1 MVMQNVF
8 GGTKRLSWYFLKWR
22 VGFPN
27 SEKTHI
33 WEGEDESGTFPPTLN
48 FAATARYR
56 VLIVTP

>member
-1 MVMQNVF
+1 MQNVF

-48 FAATARYR
+48 FAATAR
-56 VLIVTP
+56 

>member
-1 MVMQNVF
+1 MF
-8 GGTKRLSWYFLKWR
+8 LGGQKDYHGIFKVASR
-22 VGFPN
+22 VSKFR
-27 SEKTHI
+27 KTHI